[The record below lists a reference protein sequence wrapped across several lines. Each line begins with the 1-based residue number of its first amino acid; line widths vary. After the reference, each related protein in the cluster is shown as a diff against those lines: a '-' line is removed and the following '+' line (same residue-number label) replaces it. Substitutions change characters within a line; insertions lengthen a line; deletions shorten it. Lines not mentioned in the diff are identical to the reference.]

1 MVQYD
6 CIFIPGGGLL
16 PDGSLPPWTLARL
29 ERTLSLH
36 SQTRWIAF
44 LSGGTVHKPPP
55 LTEEGFPIFESRASA
70 TYLASKGVDT
80 RQLLTEI
87 SSYDTIG
94 NAYYSRVLFAEPM
107 ALHKLLVITS
117 EFHLPRTRMAFEWVY
132 DLLPQSINYQLRF
145 ESVPDQGLSPQALNA
160 RKTRE
165 KKSLGKLRKT
175 QDTIT
180 TLAAFQTWFYTEH
193 AAYAVKIQPER
204 LSGDILESY

>member
-1 MVQYD
+1 MDQYD

-16 PDGSLPPWTLARL
+16 PDGSLPPWILARL
-29 ERTLSLH
+29 ERTLSLQ
-36 SQTRWIAF
+36 SQTHWIAF

-70 TYLASKGVDT
+70 AYLASRGVDT

-94 NAYYSRVLFAEPM
+94 NAYYSRLLFAEPM
-107 ALHKLLVITS
+107 ALHKVLVITS
-117 EFHLPRTRMAFEWVY
+117 EFHLPRTRVAFEWVY
-132 DLLPQSINYQLRF
+132 NLLPQLIDSQLSF

-160 RKTRE
+160 RKIRE
-165 KKSLGKLRKT
+165 KKSLVKLRKT
-175 QDTIT
+175 QDKIT

-193 AAYAVKIQPER
+193 SAYAVKIEPER
-204 LSGDILESY
+204 LSGDVLESY

>member
-1 MVQYD
+1 MKKYKCV
-6 CIFIPGGGLL
+6 FIPGGGLL

-29 ERTLSLH
+29 DRALSLH
-36 SQTRWIAF
+36 SQARWIAL

-55 LTEEGFPIFESRASA
+55 LTKEGFPIFEARAA
-70 TYLASKGVDT
+70 AAYLASRGVDP

-94 NAYYSRVLFAEPM
+94 NAYYSRLLFAEPM

-132 DLLPQSINYQLRF
+132 GLLPQTIEYQLDF

-160 RKTRE
+160 RKTSE
-165 KKSLGKLRKT
+165 QISLEKLRMT

-180 TLAAFQTWFYTEH
+180 TLASFQTWFYTEH
-193 AAYAVKIQPER
+193 SAYAVKKQPDK
-204 LSGDILESY
+204 LSGDVLASY